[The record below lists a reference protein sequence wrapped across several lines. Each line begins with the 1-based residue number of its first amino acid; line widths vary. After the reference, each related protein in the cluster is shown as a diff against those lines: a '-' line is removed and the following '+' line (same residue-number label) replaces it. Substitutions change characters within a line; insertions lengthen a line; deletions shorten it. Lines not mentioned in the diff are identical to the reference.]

1 MLDNHRIPDNPIP
14 WIRSGWLGQ
23 FDLSLVRKLQL
34 FGQSTKKKREYF
46 KQDKGHASAWNEFVN
61 AVIKN
66 SEAPIPYAELIGTA
80 YVILAC
86 DQSMQTGQSVNIKD
100 FIHAK

>member
-1 MLDNHRIPDNPIP
+1 M
-14 WIRSGWLGQ
+14 
-23 FDLSLVRKLQL
+23 
-34 FGQSTKKKREYF
+34 
-46 KQDKGHASAWNEFVN
+46 N

-86 DQSMQTGQSVNIKD
+86 DQSMRTGQPVNIKD